1 MQDRE
6 RQPEWVVKRH
16 LSAEALKEYVARVN
30 ISRSQV
36 IAITEHQDG
45 VFTLI
50 FEPTGEQQHELEAEA
65 GQVAETLDTLFGAPV
80 TPSVD
85 PAAEEDEALVT
96 IPAGP
101 LVAPPTAPT
110 VEPSRSCQNLSH
122 STPATQRASH
132 LRRCCHLAQ
141 ALDRAQPHAETRVES
156 GGSRSALPAG

>member
-1 MQDRE
+1 MQDGE

-16 LSAEALKEYVARVN
+16 LSAEALKEYVARIK
-30 ISRSQV
+30 ISRAQV

-50 FEPTGEQQHELEAEA
+50 FEPTDEQQHDLETEA

-85 PAAEEDEALVT
+85 PAAPAPEEAETLVT
-96 IPAGP
+96 IPSGP

-110 VEPSRSCQNLSH
+110 VEPSPS
-122 STPATQRASH
+122 
-132 LRRCCHLAQ
+132 
-141 ALDRAQPHAETRVES
+141 
-156 GGSRSALPAG
+156 